1 MLKKLRNT
9 NAKGRSFV
17 DLCREIMET
26 ALSPRVMRVA
36 DKKYSGGTMVGE
48 LHQIAELRHDGQIRR
63 GPVQLLERIDGHP
76 LDVGVFVEVDF
87 RP

>member
-1 MLKKLRNT
+1 
-9 NAKGRSFV
+9 
-17 DLCREIMET
+17 
-26 ALSPRVMRVA
+26 MRVA